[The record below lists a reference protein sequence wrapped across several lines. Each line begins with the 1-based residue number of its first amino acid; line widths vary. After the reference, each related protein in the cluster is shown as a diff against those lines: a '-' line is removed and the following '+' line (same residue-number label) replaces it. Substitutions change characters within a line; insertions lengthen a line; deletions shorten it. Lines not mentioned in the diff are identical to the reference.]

1 MGQILFVT
9 GTDTGVGKTLLTASL
24 LHHLRARG
32 IAALAMKPFC
42 SGGTADVDL
51 LLAVQGPGLTR
62 AEANPFYFPEPLA
75 PLVAARR
82 TRRRIRLAEVLAAI
96 RRAAVRCDM
105 LLVEGSGGLL
115 APPGEGF
122 DARDIL
128 ARLRCPVAVA
138 TRNRLGVINHSRLTA
153 LALRQA
159 GVARPV
165 FVLMDIARP
174 DPSAATNPTA
184 LRELL
189 APAPVLR
196 VPFLGPRA
204 STARAVA
211 RSAGRI
217 AGTMRRLWQ
226 AVR

>member
-1 MGQILFVT
+1 VGQILFVT
-9 GTDTGVGKTLLTASL
+9 GTDTGAGKTLLTASL

-32 IAALAMKPFC
+32 VAALAMKPFC

-51 LLAVQGPGLTR
+51 LLAVQGPELAR
-62 AEANPFYFPEPLA
+62 AEANPFYFPEPVA
-75 PLVAARR
+75 PWVAARLG
-82 TRRRIRLAEVLAAI
+82 RRRIRLAEVPAAI
-96 RRAAVRCDM
+96 RRAAACCDV

-115 APPGEGF
+115 APLGEGY
-122 DARDIL
+122 DARDII
-128 ARLRCPVAVA
+128 ARLNCPVLVA
-138 TRNRLGVINHSRLTA
+138 ARNRLGVINHSRLTA

-159 GVARPV
+159 GVAQPV
-165 FVLMDIARP
+165 FVLMDTARP
-174 DPSAATNPTA
+174 DPSSATNPTA

-196 VPFLGPRA
+196 LPFLGARA

-211 RSAGRI
+211 RNAGRI